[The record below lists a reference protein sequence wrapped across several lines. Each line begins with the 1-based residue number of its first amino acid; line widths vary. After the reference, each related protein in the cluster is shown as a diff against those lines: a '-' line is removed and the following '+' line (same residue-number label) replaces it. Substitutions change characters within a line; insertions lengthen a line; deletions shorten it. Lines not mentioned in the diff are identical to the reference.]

1 VRPAHFELVDA
12 LLSLEL
18 APLLLD
24 EGLDGELSLDVP
36 LLVLPVLGEAALPVL
51 GDDVSE
57 LVLLLL
63 GELVAPELMLPLP
76 EGEPASLPD
85 EDAPLPLAPDAPEEL
100 SPDELEPEVPLLAP
114 ALAPP
119 AAPPLA
125 PPPCAQAAV
134 PKATMAAVT
143 AALMSFRFIFSSSRV
158 GIKMLRRMGTQ
169 EQCRKLCV
177 RSELAARREF
187 RRPV

>member
-1 VRPAHFELVDA
+1 VRPAHFEL

-24 EGLDGELSLDVP
+24 EGLDEELGEA
-36 LLVLPVLGEAALPVL
+36 LGEAALPVL

-57 LVLLLL
+57 LVLPVL
-63 GELVAPELMLPLP
+63 GEAVAPELMLPPL
-76 EGEPASLPD
+76 GAAPASLPD

-100 SPDELEPEVPLLAP
+100 SPDELEPELLAP

-119 AAPPLA
+119 PAAPPA
-125 PPPCAQAAV
+125 PCAHAAV
-134 PKATMAAVT
+134 AKATMAAVT

-158 GIKMLRRMGTQ
+158 GMEMDCGGGGRKNHAGGRASGKRLRQ
-169 EQCRKLCV
+169 
-177 RSELAARREF
+177 AF
-187 RRPV
+187 RRWTISARKRTI

>member
-1 VRPAHFELVDA
+1 VRPAHFELVDE

-24 EGLDGELSLDVP
+24 EGLDGELGEA
-36 LLVLPVLGEAALPVL
+36 LGEAALPVL

-57 LVLLLL
+57 LVLLPVL
-63 GELVAPELMLPLP
+63 GEVVAPELMLPPL
-76 EGEPASLPD
+76 GGAPASLPD

-100 SPDELEPEVPLLAP
+100 SDELEPELPLLAP

-119 AAPPLA
+119 PAAPPA
-125 PPPCAQAAV
+125 PCAQAAV
-134 PKATMAAVT
+134 AKATMAAVT

-158 GIKMLRRMGTQ
+158 GMEMDCGGRGRKNSADASP
-169 EQCRKLCV
+169 RKLCV
-177 RSELAARREF
+177 RSKLAARGEF
-187 RRPV
+187 LRPV